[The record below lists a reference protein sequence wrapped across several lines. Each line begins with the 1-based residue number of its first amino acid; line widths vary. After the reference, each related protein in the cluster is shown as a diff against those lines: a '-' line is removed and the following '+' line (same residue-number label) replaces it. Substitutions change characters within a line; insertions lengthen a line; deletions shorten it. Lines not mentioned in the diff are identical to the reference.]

1 MKKLIGLL
9 LGLTPIFSMANVTIS
24 PLEVILTPQKR
35 TAEVIVVNT
44 KNTKETYRLSLVD
57 KVMLHN
63 GSMVD
68 KSGLDS
74 AMRNVFITPREI
86 TLNGK
91 GTQTVRVM
99 LRNAEGL
106 QDGEYKTH
114 LTLRH
119 IPENLTQNSAPSG
132 DALSMSIT
140 PKYGISIPVFV
151 HIGKLT
157 LTAKIDSVKVI
168 GKEAIVKMSYSG
180 NRSLRGQV
188 NLYQGNTLV
197 GSMKNAAIYKSV
209 DFRTFSIPLNNK
221 YRNGRSIKVEY
232 IDKYTK
238 VKTIN

>member
-1 MKKLIGLL
+1 MKKLIALL
-9 LGLTPIFSMANVTIS
+9 LGLTPICSMANVTIS
-24 PLEVILTPQKR
+24 PLIVVLTPQKR
-35 TAEVIVVNT
+35 IAEVIVVNT

-63 GSMVD
+63 GAMVD

-74 AMRNVFITPREI
+74 AMENIFITPRKI

-99 LRNAEGL
+99 LRNIKEL
-106 QDGEYKTH
+106 KDGEYKTH
-114 LTLRH
+114 LTLRN
-119 IPENLTQNSAPSG
+119 IPENLTQTSTPSG
-132 DALSMSIT
+132 DSLSMSIT
-140 PKYGISIPVFV
+140 PKYGITIPVFV
-151 HIGKLT
+151 QIGKLT
-157 LTAKIDSVKVI
+157 LTAKVDSVKVV
-168 GKEAIVKMSYSG
+168 GKEAIVRMSHSG

-209 DFRTFSIPLNNK
+209 DFRMFSIPLNNK
-221 YRNGRSIKVEY
+221 YKNGHSIKVEY